1 MKKMKLWIVNLTLA
15 AAFTAISGKMH
26 AQAEGPAPNFS
37 GYAYEGTRVA
47 ATVSPNKVIG
57 TIAIAAVITVLVAG
71 NDSHHKHRGHSHS
84 HSHSHSHAD

>member
-1 MKKMKLWIVNLTLA
+1 MKHFKLSIVKLALA
-15 AAFTAISGKMH
+15 AAFTLASGKIH
-26 AQAEGPAPNFS
+26 AQAADPAPNFS

-57 TIAIAAVITVLVAG
+57 TIAVAAVITVLVAG

-84 HSHSHSHAD
+84 HSHSHAHAD